1 MKKLAA
7 AILCLLLVC
16 CTALAEQEM
25 SWQQMLQIATPSPI
39 PPYLPTST
47 PEPTAD
53 PNADIRFE
61 ADGSI
66 VLTITAVGDVTI
78 GRNVQSSSTIF
89 QK

>member
-53 PNADIRFE
+53 PNADIRF
-61 ADGSI
+61 GH
-66 VLTITAVGDVTI
+66 VLYYKDANHSPDYLDMKISVPATFIY
-78 GRNVQSSSTIF
+78 F
-89 QK
+89 K

>member
-47 PEPTAD
+47 PEPTAEPKILLENMKKSVD
-53 PNADIRFE
+53 EF
-61 ADGSI
+61 
-66 VLTITAVGDVTI
+66 VGDAPQFDDLTMLCI
-78 GRNVQSSSTIF
+78 RLEGLP
-89 QK
+89 